1 MKCSR
6 CHGMMVREVIFTN
19 QGGIPVSRCIQC
31 GEIVDKVVILNR
43 HRSDFPLQGAISRRR
58 IVYRLTA

>member
-1 MKCSR
+1 MNCRR
-6 CHGMMVREVIFTN
+6 CRGMMVREVVFTK

-43 HRSDFPLQGAISRRR
+43 FRTDFTLERVVTRRR
-58 IVYRLTA
+58 IAYQLIA